1 MESCAAIGNCRA
13 AFRVPHQRRSD
24 ILRTMRSTG
33 IPELVVMFGM
43 LLLFILAPLAL
54 ITVVWR
60 AVKQKGNSLSSKSCG
75 HCGGRIPD
83 IGSFCP
89 LCGQKLSVLP

>member
-1 MESCAAIGNCRA
+1 M
-13 AFRVPHQRRSD
+13 
-24 ILRTMRSTG
+24 LRTMRSIG
-33 IPELVVMFGM
+33 IPEMEIMFGV
-43 LLLFILAPLAL
+43 LLLFILAPIAL
-54 ITVVWR
+54 MVVFWR

-89 LCGQKLSVLP
+89 LCGQKLSVSP